1 MTGDNNELPPTHAS
15 VNPEITSS
23 SGRCTPTTSR
33 PGSPSQQSQSLASNL
48 PIHAGFDLN
57 AIKGVLKEAEPE
69 SVDKNKPPVL
79 GVAASPQSHSAP
91 YPAKKSFFSR
101 LATPPIATH
110 RSHSTPPSQVLET
123 SARHRS
129 TSLDESQGQITF
141 SSVDLEDRGP
151 KTANFLSPK
160 DEKFN
165 SLPSY
170 AKSVS
175 AFTKSDVKG
184 SSISLGLGA
193 NSIMNNRAPFLS
205 SEVVPASGATLSF
218 NDFESPTT
226 AKPSMSTFP
235 FSPSSNSVFVNPFA
249 SPDHDRT
256 PVMSFGAVGEEMDV
270 DSFVVSKNH
279 TWEMP
284 RLNTEKPTT
293 LDPGLNTNPWS

>member
-1 MTGDNNELPPTHAS
+1 
-15 VNPEITSS
+15 
-23 SGRCTPTTSR
+23 
-33 PGSPSQQSQSLASNL
+33 
-48 PIHAGFDLN
+48 
-57 AIKGVLKEAEPE
+57 
-69 SVDKNKPPVL
+69 
-79 GVAASPQSHSAP
+79 
-91 YPAKKSFFSR
+91 
-101 LATPPIATH
+101 
-110 RSHSTPPSQVLET
+110 VLET
-123 SARHRS
+123 SARQRS

-165 SLPSY
+165 TLPSY

-175 AFTKSDVKG
+175 AFTNSDVKG
-184 SSISLGLGA
+184 SSIPLGLGA

-205 SEVVPASGATLSF
+205 SEVVPPLGATLSF

-226 AKPSMSTFP
+226 AKPSMSTFSL
-235 FSPSSNSVFVNPFA
+235 SPSSSNHSVFVNPFA

-270 DSFVVSKNH
+270 DSFVVSKNQS
-279 TWEMP
+279 WEMP
-284 RLNTEKPTT
+284 RLNTEKPTI